1 MNVTSTKTLLALF
14 GLVFLIDC
22 TKEENKSPTV
32 LHGQTSINATSVTI
46 PKPDHIVIVIEE
58 NHSYS
63 QIMGSDSAPYI
74 NFLANNAYSV
84 VFTNSYG
91 ATHPSQPNYLDLYS
105 GLDQGVTT
113 DKLPTTAFVTAN
125 LGRQL
130 IDAGKSFKP

>member
-1 MNVTSTKTLLALF
+1 IYMNRTFTKTLLALF
-14 GLVFLIDC
+14 GLFFLIDC
-22 TKEENKSPTV
+22 TKEEKFPTV
-32 LHGQTSINATSVTI
+32 LEDKTWSNATSVTL

-105 GLDQGVTT
+105 G
-113 DKLPTTAFVTAN
+113 
-125 LGRQL
+125 
-130 IDAGKSFKP
+130 S